1 MCDDTSDPCPT
12 FSQEQPPTDKQYQAV
27 RDCQAHVLG
36 VHKSACK
43 SSNNTMVKDVVDQE
57 EKDCLV
63 SSPFLERMVRYFFPN
78 TQPPVVGLE
87 QALPSPPPPKQMLW
101 GCETPEEH
109 YQRIKEACSPSVI
122 VGEERLGQLGFEFRM
137 VHHPERCICGFRNDD
152 DVDLCESHEDVGTEY
167 ITPLKEE
174 EISERTRDQDTD
186 DSDEDDDDDV
196 REREAAFRQIKRLS
210 TRSAGG
216 SSSSRS
222 WRISSRSTSVVSLFS
237 LATHYSSSESL
248 SGLMTTD
255 NNNTTTSKPIEEEGC
270 ALRLCHIP
278 SNSLVTNENFDTFV
292 AKGKMY
298 DKIAEY
304 CMQYAQSIMMVAGNL
319 QKVRVTDGVNAFVS
333 QSRQTTADKRRK
345 VLLIITGKGL
355 VRAGIFSRKHLMMS
369 SVEAATAIPF
379 IREAVHRD
387 MNICVLDPNANPRKD
402 PMGIVESSLEQLF
415 PEREEEEVYVVAHSM
430 AGAQMVRILHK
441 KAGPSAEETHQNH
454 VVAVRTARSFQE
466 RITAIAFTDSN
477 HNINWVKDNPLLTSL
492 LVGPRSLYIKSHKH
506 HESGKSVGE
515 PAKEC
520 KWWQHRFGTV
530 KTLWAGTAEHALTNY
545 TARFHIWQHFD
556 SFMEDQD
563 SSLDDDEEE
572 DEEGIP
578 SF

>member
-1 MCDDTSDPCPT
+1 MCDSHDDNTDATTSDPFT
-12 FSQEQPPTDKQYQAV
+12 RATDKQYAIVNQS
-27 RDCQAHVLG
+27 HV
-36 VHKSACK
+36 HRSACK
-43 SSNNTMVKDVVDQE
+43 TSNNAMVIDVVDQ

-63 SSPFLERMVRYFFPN
+63 SSPFLERMVRYFFPA

-87 QALPSPPPPKQMLW
+87 QAPPSPPPPKQILW

-109 YQRIKEACSPSVI
+109 YQRIKEACSPSII

-174 EISERTRDQDTD
+174 DISERTRDQDTD
-186 DSDEDDDDDV
+186 DSDEDDDAV

-210 TRSAGG
+210 TRSVGG
-216 SSSSRS
+216 SSSTRS

-248 SGLMTTD
+248 TGLMTED
-255 NNNTTTSKPIEEEGC
+255 NNNNTTTSKPIEEEGC

-298 DKIAEY
+298 DKVAEY
-304 CMQYAQSIMMVAGNL
+304 CMQYAQSIMMAAGNL

-454 VVAVRTARSFQE
+454 VAVRTARSFQE

-515 PAKEC
+515 LAKEC
-520 KWWQHRFGTV
+520 KWWQHRFGKV

-556 SFMEDQD
+556 SFLEDQD
-563 SSLDDDEEE
+563 SSLDDEEE